1 MNTEELIQTIKRRFD
16 YESAKQ
22 VLKEKYEAK
31 LLFAV
36 NGGMWRAGPE
46 LINLLNSFDDETIVL
61 IDEYGNPCQVNRDEL
76 LTETKQRFQ
85 EQMNAWLNEF
95 NEVNRQR

>member
-1 MNTEELIQTIKRRFD
+1 MNTEELTQTIRSRFD

-31 LLFAV
+31 LLFALS
-36 NGGMWRAGPE
+36 GGMWRASPE
-46 LINLLNSFDDETIVL
+46 LISLLNSFEDDNIVL
-61 IDEYGNPCQVNRDEL
+61 VDEYGNPCQVNRDDL